1 MCGIIAV
8 IALEQRSSREIRTAE
23 YRQKVEQQLANGLK
37 TIHHRG
43 PDAQGIW
50 ISANNRVALGHVR
63 LSIKDLSSAGHQPL
77 HDPDNNIHAIVNGEI
92 YDYEKLREE
101 LEPAYDF
108 KSRSDSEL
116 VVALY
121 RKYGIS
127 LFSHLRGEFS
137 FVLYDEQRQLLLC
150 ARDRFGVKP
159 LFWTVSEGRLLI
171 ASEAKAFKFLGFQLQ
186 WDVRSIVDDGWLS
199 DERTLFKCVR
209 KLLPANYM
217 TCLSF
222 EYLTH
227 NTYWETVYPDKHT
240 KDTRTEEEIVQ
251 QLRDRLYYA
260 VKTRMQADVPVAVY
274 LSGGI
279 DSSVVAGIVCD
290 ILASRGKTNE
300 HSRRDSKS
308 IGETAPITCFTVAF
322 DEKTEYNELPIAE
335 RTAKYLNVPLHT
347 VRMDEA
353 AFADNF
359 EAATIFNEQNNI
371 DLNYVGKYCLS
382 KLVQDHGVKVVLTGE
397 GSDEHLGGYTWLYPS
412 YLREP
417 DYSRGT
423 DPLTPEERLKRTADL
438 EMSPSVRIKGTNDP
452 RSNPLART
460 MLNDIICP
468 WGMMI
473 APMASWTKTQFGQ
486 LDPKETQ
493 ANIPGAKQ
501 LEKIANSWHPFH
513 SGSYVWTRSM
523 LPNIL
528 LTTLGDRME
537 MAHSIEGRPPFLD
550 HDLTNFNN
558 HIPPSLKVKYD
569 PETNEFR
576 EKWVLYEAAKPFVSQ
591 EMYERKKRPFMAP
604 VEMKAGGPMHK
615 MLSRLITRENIGQL
629 GFVDV
634 DGAMGALEEAFRP
647 GGNPVAFRM
656 LYAMAQW
663 VTMAKAFDIPTAV
676 PDE

>member
-8 IALEQRSSREIRTAE
+8 IALEQRSSREIGTAE

-50 ISANNRVALGHVR
+50 ISSNNRVALGHVR

-77 HDPDNNIHAIVNGEI
+77 HDLDNKIHAVVNGEI
-92 YDYEKLREE
+92 YDYEKLRDE
-101 LEPAYDF
+101 LEPGYKF

-171 ASEAKAFKFLGFQLQ
+171 ASEAKAFKSLGFQLQ

-199 DERTLFKCVR
+199 DERTLFKGVR

-260 VKTRMQADVPVAVY
+260 VKTRMQADVPVAIY

-279 DSSVVAGIVCD
+279 DSSVVAGIACD
-290 ILASRGKTNE
+290 ILASRDKTNG
-300 HSRRDSKS
+300 HSRKDSKS

-322 DEKTEYNELPIAE
+322 DEQSEYNELPIAE
-335 RTAKYLNVPLHT
+335 RTAKYLDVPLHT

-353 AFADNF
+353 AFAENF

-382 KLVQDHGVKVVLTGE
+382 KLVQDHGLKVVLTGE

-412 YLREP
+412 HLREP
-417 DYSRGT
+417 DWSRGP
-423 DPLTPEERLKRTADL
+423 DPLTPEERLKRTVEL
-438 EMSPSVRIKGTNDP
+438 EMSPSVRIKGTSDP

-468 WGMMI
+468 WVMMT
-473 APMASWTKTQFGQ
+473 APMASWTKTQFGH

-501 LEKIANSWHPFH
+501 LEKIANSWHPLH
-513 SGSYVWTRSM
+513 SGSYVWTRSI

-558 HIPPSLKVKYD
+558 HIPPSVKVKYD

-591 EMYERKKRPFMAP
+591 EMYERKKRPFVAP
-604 VEMKAGGPMHK
+604 VDMKAGGPMHK
-615 MLSRLITRENIGQL
+615 MFTRLITRENIGQL

-647 GGNPVAFRM
+647 SGHPVAFRK
-656 LYAMAQW
+656 LFAMAQW
-663 VTMAKAFDIPTAV
+663 VAMAKAFAIPTAV